1 MGYKD
6 IGIGIQFKSDKDS
19 MINPKGVVNDTFSIL
34 VRKEKFFA
42 QKPKVN
48 FNLNRI

>member
-6 IGIGIQFKSDKDS
+6 MGQEFNSNRDS

-34 VRKEKFFA
+34 VRKEKKFGE
-42 QKPKVN
+42 KPKVN
-48 FNLNRI
+48 FNL